1 VLVGQVIERLRA
13 WGAQSVE
20 ENVGKPE
27 QVTFGLPKNLIEA
40 LGNSPE

>member
-1 VLVGQVIERLRA
+1 RLEA
-13 WGAQSVE
+13 WGAQSIE

-40 LGNSPE
+40 LSASSR